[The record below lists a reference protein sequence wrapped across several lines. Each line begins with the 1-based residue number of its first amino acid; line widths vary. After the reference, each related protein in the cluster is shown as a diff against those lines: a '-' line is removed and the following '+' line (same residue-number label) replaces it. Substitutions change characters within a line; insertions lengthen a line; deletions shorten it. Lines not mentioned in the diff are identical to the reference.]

1 MADASRA
8 PTGRAAGRPI
18 IAVHGG
24 AGAHFTDADD
34 PVARGGVAALR
45 MALARAS
52 AILEDGGDALDAVV
66 AAVSVLEDA
75 EELNAGRG
83 AALTA
88 AGTAEC
94 DAAVAEGRRRGVGAV
109 ALTTRVRHPIA
120 LARRVLEEGR
130 HVLVAGPAADALAG
144 EFGLE
149 LVSPEYFVTER
160 RTAALQAPAG
170 AAAEAQGTVGAVAL
184 DAAGHL
190 AAATSTGG
198 MSGQRPGRI
207 GDSPIAGAGTF
218 ADDAT
223 CAVSATGDGEAFLR
237 ACFAHDVHA
246 RIRYMGASLGGACD
260 AALAEVLRLGG
271 RGGCIAVH
279 RSGHVVMP
287 FTTAAMFRGWA
298 VPGAE
303 PVAGV
308 LAEDLVAAPAP

>member
-1 MADASRA
+1 MADATRA

-24 AGAHFTDADD
+24 AGARFTDADD

-45 MALARAS
+45 VALARAS
-52 AILEDGGDALDAVV
+52 AILQDGGDALDAVV
-66 AAVSVLEDA
+66 AAVAVLEDA

-130 HVLVAGPAADALAG
+130 HVLVAGPGADALAG
-144 EFGLE
+144 ELGLE

-160 RTAALQAPAG
+160 RMAALG
-170 AAAEAQGTVGAVAL
+170 SAAAEAQGTVGAVAC

-198 MSGQRPGRI
+198 ISGQRPGRI

-218 ADDAT
+218 ADDTT

-237 ACFAHDVHA
+237 ACFAYDVHA
-246 RIRYMGASLGGACD
+246 RIRYMGASLAGACD

-298 VPGAE
+298 VPGGE

-308 LAEDLVAAPAP
+308 FAEDLAAAPAP